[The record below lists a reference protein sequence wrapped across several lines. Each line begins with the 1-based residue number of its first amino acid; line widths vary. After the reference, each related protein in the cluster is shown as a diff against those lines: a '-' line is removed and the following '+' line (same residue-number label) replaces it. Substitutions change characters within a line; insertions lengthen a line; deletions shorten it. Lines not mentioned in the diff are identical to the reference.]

1 MVERFR
7 NTVFT
12 PASNSRLKDQPSAKW
27 SGLGLGVSKAQTG
40 FSALPGVP
48 DELRSIIS
56 EGEATADGGALAGK
70 VFLDDAFTEENF
82 RAALRQRFPVVH
94 IASHFAVQPGN
105 ETDSFLL
112 LGDGSHLPLSKIKSA
127 VNMFGGVEL
136 LTLSACDTATGGTGA
151 DGKEV
156 ESFAVLAQR
165 QGAKAVMASLWPVA
179 DASTKQLMQSFYR
192 IRNAQSGMLKAEAL
206 RRAQVS
212 LLRGEAGE
220 LVGGIERRGLLNNA
234 PQRGNEGGTASG
246 VVKTNF
252 EHPFFWAPFILIGN
266 WR

>member
-1 MVERFR
+1 
-7 NTVFT
+7 
-12 PASNSRLKDQPSAKW
+12 LKDQPSAKW

-48 DELRSIIS
+48 EELRGIIS
-56 EGEATADGGALAGK
+56 GQENGSALAGK
-70 VFLDDAFTEENF
+70 VMLDDEFTEETF

-112 LGDGSHLPLSKIKSA
+112 LGDGGRLSLAKIKTA
-127 VNMFGGVEL
+127 VNLFGGVEL
-136 LTLSACDTATGGTGA
+136 LTLSACDTATGGTGT

-165 QGAKAVMASLWPVA
+165 QGAKAVLASLWPVA

-192 IRNAQSGMLKAEAL
+192 IRNAQAGGMLKAEAL

-220 LVGGIERRGLLNNA
+220 LVGGIERRGLLSTTA
-234 PQRGNEGGTASG
+234 QRSGEASASTG
-246 VVKTNF
+246 SGKNTF
-252 EHPFFWAPFILIGN
+252 AHPFFWAPFILIGN